1 MKKSHFILGIGAII
15 LIFAMEG
22 RLKEEDYKVFSKS
35 YKERSGM
42 DRNTFAARAL
52 GIKKTARSFLW
63 MGHVIKTGTLLG
75 GDPKEGIE
83 ALKKGSERIS
93 YLDPYFVRNYSFTGG
108 ILAFIKTYKD
118 FEGAFGILEKGM
130 RYNPNE
136 SMLKKYLAGTVAGK
150 KGDRRELLKLFEEI
164 VKESRDDLLMN
175 TLAFSYEKMYEES
188 SEIKYLEK
196 SIYYWKEL
204 RDSKDDKYRKRAEE
218 KLLKYLEDKKIKK

>member
-1 MKKSHFILGIGAII
+1 MKKSYFIMGILAFIMLI
-15 LIFAMEG
+15 LMEEN
-22 RLKEEDYKVFSKS
+22 LSQMDKKLYEKS
-35 YKERSGM
+35 YMGRDGM

-63 MGHVIKTGTLLG
+63 MGHVIKTGGLLG

-108 ILAFIKTYKD
+108 ILAFIRTYKD

-130 RYNPNE
+130 RYNPDE

-150 KGDRRELLKLFEEI
+150 KGNRGELLKLFEEI

-175 TLAFSYEKMYEES
+175 TLAFSFEKMYEES
-188 SEIKYLEK
+188 GERQYLEK
-196 SIYYWKEL
+196 SIYYWGEL
-204 RDSKDDKYRKRAEE
+204 LDSKDDKYQKRAKE
-218 KLLKYLEDKKIKK
+218 KLLKYLEEEK

>member
-1 MKKSHFILGIGAII
+1 MKKSYFIMGILAFLLLI
-15 LIFAMEG
+15 LMEEN
-22 RLKEEDYKVFSKS
+22 LSQMDKKLYEKS
-35 YKERSGM
+35 YTGRDGM

-63 MGHVIKTGTLLG
+63 MRHVVKTGALLG

-83 ALKKGSERIS
+83 ALREGSERIT
-93 YLDPYFVRNYSFTGG
+93 YLDPYFVRNYTFTGG

-118 FEGAFGILEKGM
+118 FEGAFSILEKGM
-130 RYNPNE
+130 RYNPDE

-150 KGDRRELLKLFEEI
+150 KGNREELLKLFEEI

-188 SEIKYLEK
+188 GERRYLEK
-196 SIYYWKEL
+196 SIYYWGEL
-204 RDSKDDKYRKRAEE
+204 LDSKDEAYQKRAKE
-218 KLLKYLEDKKIKK
+218 KLLKYLEEKK